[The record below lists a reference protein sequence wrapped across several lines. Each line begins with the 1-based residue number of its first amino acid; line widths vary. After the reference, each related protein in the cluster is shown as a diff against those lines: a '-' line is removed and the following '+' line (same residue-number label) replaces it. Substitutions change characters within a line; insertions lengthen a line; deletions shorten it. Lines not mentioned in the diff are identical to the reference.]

1 MSEFDQSLLNHLA
14 VPRRNRKISLRPWPR
29 PCCRLSG
36 GAQFS
41 NSLDFCAGSTRTSH
55 QSVRVDGS
63 IAATSAGHS
72 HAGAAWI
79 STSLM

>member
-1 MSEFDQSLLNHLA
+1 
-14 VPRRNRKISLRPWPR
+14 
-29 PCCRLSG
+29 
-36 GAQFS
+36 
-41 NSLDFCAGSTRTSH
+41 LDFCAGSTRTSH